1 MKKSSSVSTSNRKRS
16 NGFRT
21 SPGGLRMASVKP
33 NGRKHS
39 RKSDVSIRDSTVFVP
54 RPLPP
59 LLKSNQNN
67 AYHRSRE
74 ETPSYL
80 QLVAPKH
87 ILPPIK
93 QTNQRSSGGK
103 QYNNGSDS
111 HRQNTISQ
119 QQLMSNT
126 FINEDFNDILHG
138 EQFIPLRVST
148 PKNSKT
154 MLRST
159 NSRALPNPVNLI
171 FRQSSGTD
179 QQDDIL
185 PSASQTKSRSTSTS
199 TYASLSDMNQG
210 GITDKKELRR
220 LRRIQTRQWVKSSEL
235 AFKTQNE
242 MAPSGLETSSFPT
255 VSSITFG
262 DGRYPIDRDQPTS
275 TEKLRRI
282 VSNLKPPVPTF
293 QIVVHE
299 RVSKF
304 SIDLQF
310 RVQHIKDWWSELRF
324 PRLPKITID
333 IDFVRHREAL
343 LRLCAR
349 FRSSLR
355 YPSPLI
361 LNPPPRFVIIPS
373 STQWNLHDSSMIT
386 DERRRCKLQSLQQY
400 NRKVGCY
407 LQGDVAIV
415 HDDDQRERRS
425 QCDFIAGKRRRNTG
439 SGLHVS
445 FVDEVEQEDG
455 ALKEFRRRRNF
466 SLSQASTKNNL
477 TPLPTCPTSMTE
489 SEQASEVSH
498 KSFILKSIIGCD
510 NLHKEEM
517 RK

>member
-1 MKKSSSVSTSNRKRS
+1 MNVI
-16 NGFRT
+16 FY
-21 SPGGLRMASVKP
+21 
-33 NGRKHS
+33 
-39 RKSDVSIRDSTVFVP
+39 
-54 RPLPP
+54 LPIP
-59 LLKSNQNN
+59 PFCLICVQSNQNN

-119 QQLMSNT
+119 QQLMSKT
-126 FINEDFNDILHG
+126 ILNDDVNDMLHD

-154 MLRST
+154 TLRST

-171 FRQSSGTD
+171 FRQSSDTD
-179 QQDDIL
+179 QLDGIL
-185 PSASQTKSRSTSTS
+185 PSLHTKSRSTSTS

-235 AFKTQNE
+235 EFKTQND
-242 MAPSGLETSSFPT
+242 MAQSVLETSSFPT

-262 DGRYPIDRDQPTS
+262 DGRYPIDRDKPTS
-275 TEKLRRI
+275 TEKPRRI

-304 SIDLQF
+304 SVDLQF
-310 RVQHIKDWWSELRF
+310 RVQHMKDWWSELRF

-343 LRLCAR
+343 RRLCAR
-349 FRSSLR
+349 LRSSL

-361 LNPPPRFVIIPS
+361 LNPPPRFVIIPP

-386 DERRRCKLQSLQQY
+386 DERRRRKLQSLQQY

-415 HDDDQRERRS
+415 HADDDLGERRS
-425 QCDFIAGKRRRNTG
+425 RCDFIAGET
-439 SGLHVS
+439 
-445 FVDEVEQEDG
+445 
-455 ALKEFRRRRNF
+455 
-466 SLSQASTKNNL
+466 T
-477 TPLPTCPTSMTE
+477 T
-489 SEQASEVSH
+489 
-498 KSFILKSIIGCD
+498 
-510 NLHKEEM
+510 
-517 RK
+517 

>member
-1 MKKSSSVSTSNRKRS
+1 MCEWMSFWSSNS
-16 NGFRT
+16 
-21 SPGGLRMASVKP
+21 
-33 NGRKHS
+33 
-39 RKSDVSIRDSTVFVP
+39 
-54 RPLPP
+54 
-59 LLKSNQNN
+59 LLCLICEQSNQYN

-119 QQLMSNT
+119 QQLMSKT
-126 FINEDFNDILHG
+126 IIDEDFNDILHG

-148 PKNSKT
+148 PKNSRT
-154 MLRST
+154 TLRST

-179 QQDDIL
+179 QLDGIL
-185 PSASQTKSRSTSTS
+185 PSASHTKSRSTSTS
-199 TYASLSDMNQG
+199 TYASLSDINHG

-235 AFKTQNE
+235 AFKTQNH

-262 DGRYPIDRDQPTS
+262 DGRYPIDRDKPTS
-275 TEKLRRI
+275 TENPRRI
-282 VSNLKPPVPTF
+282 VSNLKPPVLPF
-293 QIVVHE
+293 KIVVHE

-304 SIDLQF
+304 SVDLQF

-343 LRLCAR
+343 QRLCAR
-349 FRSSLR
+349 LRNSL

-361 LNPPPRFVIIPS
+361 LNPPPRFVIMPPS
-373 STQWNLHDSSMIT
+373 AWNLHDSSMIT

-407 LQGDVAIV
+407 LEGDVAIV
-415 HDDDQRERRS
+415 HADDDQGERRPR
-425 QCDFIAGKRRRNTG
+425 CDFKAGKRRRNTG
-439 SGLHVS
+439 SGLHVL
-445 FVDEVEQEDG
+445 FVDEVEQKDG

-477 TPLPTCPTSMTE
+477 TPLPRCPTSMTE
-489 SEQASEVSH
+489 SEQAFEVSH
-498 KSFILKSIIGCD
+498 KHFTL
-510 NLHKEEM
+510 
-517 RK
+517 